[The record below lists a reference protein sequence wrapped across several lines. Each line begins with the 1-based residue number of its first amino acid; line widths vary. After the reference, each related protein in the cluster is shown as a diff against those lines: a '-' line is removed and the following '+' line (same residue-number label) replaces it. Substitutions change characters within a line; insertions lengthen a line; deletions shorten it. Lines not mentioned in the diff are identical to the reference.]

1 MSLKQKM
8 IAVILS
14 VLLLGTSFYLLFITY
29 NQSAAIDRM
38 EAEVTAPSPYILNT
52 SQTSKERYKI
62 MNIIYEKDVVY
73 AIIHLDN
80 GNIKVVQL
88 DEAFVDPTLK
98 NLNEGYLYRENGQIY
113 IRAQ

>member
-1 MSLKQKM
+1 MSLKQKL

-29 NQSAAIDRM
+29 NQSETINRM
-38 EAEVTAPSPYILNT
+38 EAEVTATSPYILNT
-52 SQTSKERYKI
+52 NQTAKERYKI

-80 GNIKVVQL
+80 GNIKIIQI
-88 DEAFVDPTLK
+88 DEAFVDPSLN
-98 NLNEGYLYRENGQIY
+98 NLNDGYLYRENGQIY